1 MRRVLIQFLILVV
14 IFSGL
19 FFSLKQINFLKHT
32 NVDHLSK
39 KSAEQLGKIMV
50 ETILLNK
57 EEIKDPQ
64 LGAVIDSIKNSLAAV
79 SDISADSIQ
88 LHIIRDTEVNA
99 FALPGNHIVI
109 LSGLINYSKNSDE
122 LAGVM
127 AHEIGHLRLGHI
139 EKKLIKE
146 VGLTVLFTLAGGN
159 SGQEIL
165 KDVVKTISSTAF
177 DRNYE
182 AEADLFAVE
191 KMGKAGFDPE
201 LLSAFMLRMSQQESV
216 PDLMVWMSSH
226 PDSKERAAI
235 ILQEAKKLEFKK
247 RQVITTPWR
256 EIQEMVD

>member
-1 MRRVLIQFLILVV
+1 MRRVLFQFLILVV
-14 IFSGL
+14 IFGGL
-19 FFSLKQINFLKHT
+19 FFSLQQINFLKHT

-39 KSAEQLGKIMV
+39 KSADQLGKIMV

-57 EEIKDPQ
+57 EQIKDPK

-226 PDSKERAAI
+226 PDSKERAAT

-256 EIQEMVD
+256 EIQKMVD